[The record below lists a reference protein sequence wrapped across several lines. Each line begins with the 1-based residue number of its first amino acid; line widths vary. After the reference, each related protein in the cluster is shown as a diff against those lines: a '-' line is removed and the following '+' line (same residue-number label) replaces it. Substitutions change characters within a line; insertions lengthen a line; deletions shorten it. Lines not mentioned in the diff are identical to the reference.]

1 VGLEAADYTIFGQVL
16 EGLDVVKKIARV
28 PKAAGNK
35 ERPATNVV
43 LEKLIIERV
52 GA

>member
-1 VGLEAADYTIFGQVL
+1 AQDYTIFGQCS

-35 ERPATNVV
+35 ERPATPVV
-43 LEKLIIERV
+43 IEKLIIERV
-52 GA
+52 PAENP